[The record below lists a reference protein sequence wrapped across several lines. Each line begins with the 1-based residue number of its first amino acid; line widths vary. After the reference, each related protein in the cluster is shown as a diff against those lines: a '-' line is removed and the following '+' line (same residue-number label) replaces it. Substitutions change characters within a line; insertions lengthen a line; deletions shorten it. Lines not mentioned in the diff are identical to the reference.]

1 LNKRLFLFWYQFRKL
16 KIEANRTFI
25 KFDFLMKI
33 FQGNHKGSS
42 ASGLA
47 EITRSGLKNQVEKSK
62 FNMVLAFFVSFFGN
76 EKKDHEVAAKLI

>member
-1 LNKRLFLFWYQFRKL
+1 
-16 KIEANRTFI
+16 
-25 KFDFLMKI
+25 MKI

-62 FNMVLAFFVSFFGN
+62 FNLVLAFFVSFFGN
-76 EKKDHEVAAKLI
+76 EKKENKK

>member
-1 LNKRLFLFWYQFRKL
+1 
-16 KIEANRTFI
+16 
-25 KFDFLMKI
+25 MKI

-76 EKKDHEVAAKLI
+76 EKKDHEVAAKLK